1 MLISFD
7 WLKEFVDIDIS
18 AAECAKVLTSIGLEN
33 GSLEMVESI
42 RGGLEGLVTGEVL
55 TCVPHPNSDHLHLT
69 TVNIGGPEPLPIV
82 CGAPNVAA
90 GQKVIVATVGTKL
103 YMGDRE
109 MTIKRSKIR
118 GEESFG
124 MICAEDEIGIGDSH
138 EGIIVLPAD
147 TPVGLP
153 ASKYYGLESKAVLEV
168 DVTPNRADA
177 LSHYGVARDLAAW
190 FRTQGKNVELRRP
203 SVGAFRVDNRD
214 LNIGVEILNP
224 EACPRYCGLTMTG
237 VRVKESPKWLQDRL
251 RLIGQHPINNVV
263 DITNYLLHETGQPL
277 HAFDAAKI
285 KGNKVMVRTLP
296 EGTPFV
302 TLDGVE
308 RKLSAQDLMICNA
321 EEGMCVA
328 GVFGGLDSGV
338 TEQTTEVFLESAYF
352 NPVWVRKTA
361 RRMGLNTDASYRF
374 ERGVDPDNTL
384 YVLKRAALMIKEL
397 TGAQIAGEIVDCY
410 PTKIEDFVLDFSYEK
425 CHKLIGEVIPPAKIK
440 EILAALE
447 IKILEEHTDRLRLQV
462 PAYRVDV
469 QRDVD
474 VIEDILRIYGY
485 NHIQTGETLRT
496 SLSYTRHPDSNH
508 LQQIVSEQL
517 TASGFNEVINNSLVS
532 SAHYEGLSTFPPKA
546 CVRLLNPLSK
556 DLNVMRQSLLF
567 GGLQNLSYN
576 INRKNPDLRLYEF
589 GNCYQYRDEK
599 KAAGNNLAAYDES
612 MHLGL
617 WLCGNRN
624 SIHWMQPASAL
635 SFYDLKAYVHHILL
649 RLGLEPEKLEI
660 SEISP
665 EDIFT
670 QALCYSSKAGKTLLT
685 MGIVNA
691 AILQAFDLD
700 TEVYYADIHWDNLL
714 KALKTNEI
722 SFKELPKF
730 PEVRRDLALL
740 LDHSVSFSMIENIA
754 RASEKQ
760 LLKSLYLFDVY
771 EGKNLPAGKKSY
783 AVTFVLR
790 DENQTLTDERIDAC
804 MQKIIRNLQSQLG
817 ASLR

>member
-33 GSLEMVESI
+33 GPTEMAESI

-69 TVNIGGPEPLPIV
+69 TVNTGGPEALKIV

-103 YMGDRE
+103 YMGDE
-109 MTIKRSKIR
+109 ELTIKRSKIR

-138 EGIIVLPAD
+138 DGIIVLPAD

-168 DVTPNRADA
+168 DITPNRADA

-190 FRTQGKNVELRRP
+190 LKTRGKNVELRRP
-203 SVGAFRVDNRD
+203 SVEAFRVDNRN
-214 LNIGVEILNP
+214 LNIEVEILNT

-263 DITNYLLHETGQPL
+263 DITNYLLHESGQPL

-285 KGNKVMVRTLP
+285 KGNKVVVRTMP
-296 EGTPFV
+296 EGTPFM

-328 GVFGGLDSGV
+328 GVFGGRDSGV
-338 TEQTTEVFLESAYF
+338 TEQTTELFLESACF

-361 RRMGLNTDASYRF
+361 RRLGLNTDASYRF
-374 ERGVDPDNTL
+374 ERGVDPANTL

-397 TGAQIAGEIVDCY
+397 AGGQIAGEIVDCY
-410 PTKIEDFVLDFSYEK
+410 PAKIEDFVLDFSYEK
-425 CHKLIGEVIPPAKIK
+425 CHKLIGEVIPPARIK
-440 EILAALE
+440 EILSALE
-447 IKILEEHTDRLRLQV
+447 IKILEEHQDRLKLQV

-485 NHIQTGETLRT
+485 NSVQTGDGLRT
-496 SLSYTRHPDSNH
+496 SLSYTRHPDSNF
-508 LQQIVSEQL
+508 LQQLISEQL
-517 TASGFNEVINNSLVS
+517 TAGGFNEVLNNSLVS
-532 SAHYEGLSTFPPKA
+532 SAQYEGLSTFPLSA

-567 GGLQNLSYN
+567 GGLQNLAYN
-576 INRKNPDLRLYEF
+576 INRKNQDLRLYEF
-589 GNCYQYRDEK
+589 GNCYQYQAEK
-599 KAAGNNLAAYDES
+599 KTAGNNLAAYDES

-617 WLCGNRN
+617 WLCGDRN
-624 SIHWMQPASAL
+624 PVHWMQPASAQ
-635 SFYDLKAYVHHILL
+635 SFYDLKAYVHNILL

-660 SEISP
+660 SEIS
-665 EDIFT
+665 EGDIFE
-670 QALCYSSKAGKTLLT
+670 QALSYTGKSGKYLLT
-685 MGIVNA
+685 MGVVSSS
-691 AILQAFDLD
+691 ILQAFNIDQA
-700 TEVYYADIHWDNLL
+700 VYFADINWDNLL
-714 KALKTNEI
+714 KTLKINKT

-740 LDHSVSFSMIENIA
+740 LDKSVSFSMIENIA

-760 LLKSLYLFDVY
+760 LLKSLRLFDVY
-771 EGKNLPAGKKSY
+771 EGKNLPADKKSY

-790 DENQTLTDERIDAC
+790 DENQTLTDERIDVS
-804 MQKIIRNLQSQLG
+804 MQKIIKNLQSQLG